1 MKWKRKNSFT
11 FNFLFSIE
19 NLSLVFSVGNG
30 NYQSSPEA
38 YVCKSQNPKTEGKAI
53 SVFESHGKQL
63 AI

>member
-1 MKWKRKNSFT
+1 MKDKKTVLYSF
-11 FNFLFSIE
+11 FLFSIE
-19 NLSLVFSVGNG
+19 NPSLVFSVGNG

-38 YVCKSQNPKTEGKAI
+38 YVCKSQNPKTEGRAI

>member
-1 MKWKRKNSFT
+1 MKDKKNRFILI
-11 FNFLFSIE
+11 FLFSIE
-19 NLSLVFSVGNG
+19 NPSLVFSVGNG

-38 YVCKSQNPKTEGKAI
+38 YVCKSQNPKTEGRAI